1 MRMKGVSK
9 RFWGWSEPLQVWPE
23 LCCLAKTLG
32 NHQTLNLKATNL
44 ALADIRYIDSD
55 NVQLLA
61 LLDFHVLLVGVAV
74 IKDDVSSGGP
84 LKRQVGMFGCYFI
97 NYTTDGNRCF
107 CDGAKAANGRRG
119 DADVDIVD
127 TDRGR
132 HSLKIVTVFNA
143 KSVGHG
149 KVNGNYDGNHGDGS
163 D

>member
-1 MRMKGVSK
+1 M
-9 RFWGWSEPLQVWPE
+9 
-23 LCCLAKTLG
+23 
-32 NHQTLNLKATNL
+32 
-44 ALADIRYIDSD
+44 
-55 NVQLLA
+55 

-74 IKDDVSSGGP
+74 IKDDVSNGGP
-84 LKRQVGMFGCYFI
+84 LERQVGMFGCYFI

-107 CDGAKAANGRRG
+107 CDGAKDANGSRG

-132 HSLKIVTVFNA
+132 HSLKIVTVFDA

-149 KVNGNYDGNHGDGS
+149 KVDGNYDGNHGDGS